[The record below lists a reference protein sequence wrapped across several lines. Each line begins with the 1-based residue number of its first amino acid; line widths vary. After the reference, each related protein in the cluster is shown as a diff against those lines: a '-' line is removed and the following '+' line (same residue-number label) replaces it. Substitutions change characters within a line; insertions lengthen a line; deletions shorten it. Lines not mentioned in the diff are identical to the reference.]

1 MDYDF
6 ISDFSCRHCMHKPV
20 NATSYICLK
29 SNCVSSSFVWFL
41 TVDPLLVVVLS
52 PFSCQFNFC
61 KHLGY
66 MLVLSNFRYPAP
78 FLLSRVHFQ
87 ECSGTSKQCNA
98 TILVVT
104 LHFCCRHCFFLK
116 LCMVKGE
123 PVPGRFLCFVSCCK
137 DSIVQQLT

>member
-29 SNCVSSSFVWFL
+29 SNCLSSSFVWFL
-41 TVDPLLVVVLS
+41 TVDFRLWWFYPPFPVNSISVNIWVTCLSLAISDIQRLL
-52 PFSCQFNFC
+52 
-61 KHLGY
+61 
-66 MLVLSNFRYPAP
+66 
-78 FLLSRVHFQ
+78 RVHFQ

-123 PVPGRFLCFVSCCK
+123 PVTGRFVCFVSCCK